1 MKIGIVGYS
10 SSNFNLSK
18 AQYLIE
24 LGIDYMA
31 YYIKGRTLR
40 NNISVVSS
48 LTNLGIPKLAYE
60 YATAKGYQ
68 TVGIACEKAK
78 DYDCYPVDKAIIEG
92 KNWGDESSLFI
103 NEIDCL
109 VRVGGGEQSL
119 NEALL
124 FRSLKPEA
132 EILEFN
138 LLGSKID

>member
-10 SSNFNLSK
+10 SSYFDLSK

-78 DYDCYPVDKAIIEG
+78 DYDCFPVDKAIIEG

-109 VRVGGGEQSL
+109 VRVGGEEQSL

-124 FRSLKPEA
+124 FRNLKPEA